1 MNRWTLVA
9 IILTIAGSAAYY
21 GQQYFMAEKQ
31 PAPAATKSSVIGQV
45 RPDFRYKDIEGN
57 IRSAS
62 EWDGKVLLVNF
73 WATWCPPCK
82 KEIPAFIEVQEQYKD
97 RGFQIVGIAMD
108 DEDSVRDYADTMG
121 MNYPVM
127 AAEID
132 AVELSRQYGNRVSAL
147 PFSAFV
153 DRNGKIIAIKA
164 GGMNKQ
170 AVEKIIQPLL

>member
-1 MNRWTLVA
+1 MKRWIIA
-9 IILTIAGSAAYY
+9 IIVLAVAGAAGFY
-21 GQQYFMAEKQ
+21 GQQYFMAKKPQ
-31 PAPAATKSSVIGQV
+31 AAAAKSSVIGQP

-57 IRSAS
+57 MRSAS

-82 KEIPAFIEVQEQYKD
+82 KEIPAFIEIQEQYKD
-97 RGFQIVGIAMD
+97 KGFQIVGIAMD
-108 DEDSVRDYADTMG
+108 DEDSVKDYADTMG

-132 AVELSRQYGNRVSAL
+132 AVELSRRYGNRISAL
-147 PFSAFV
+147 PFSVFV
-153 DRNGKIIAIKA
+153 DRSGKIVATKA

-170 AVEKIIQPLL
+170 MVEKIIQPLL